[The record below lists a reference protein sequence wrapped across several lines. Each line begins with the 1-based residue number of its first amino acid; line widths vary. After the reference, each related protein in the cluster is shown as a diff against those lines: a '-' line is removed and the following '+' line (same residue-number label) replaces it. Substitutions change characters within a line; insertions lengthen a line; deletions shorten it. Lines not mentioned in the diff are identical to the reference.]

1 MSATEARVA
10 TTPTRVLVDTN
21 VLVYLWDARFP
32 EKTRTATRLM
42 SELEARSAGVHSTQT
57 LGEFF
62 VVATRKLP
70 SAVPPHEAGK
80 AVALLAESWPVLAV
94 TPEVTLDAVRGSI
107 EHGMQFWDAQLWATA
122 RAYGVGL
129 VLSEDFADGGEI
141 EGVSFANPFVEGFDL
156 VPLIPKNA
164 SDDSP

>member
-1 MSATEARVA
+1 
-10 TTPTRVLVDTN
+10 VDTN

-42 SELEARSAGVHSTQT
+42 SELEASSAGVHSTQT

-62 VVATRKLP
+62 VVATRKLLEQ
-70 SAVPPHEAGK
+70 VPLDEAAK
-80 AVALLAESWPVLAV
+80 AVGFMAESWPVLAV

-122 RAYGVGL
+122 RAHSIGL
-129 VLSEDFADGGEI
+129 VLSEDFTDGGEI
-141 EGVSFANPFVEGFDL
+141 EGVRFANPFVDGFEL
-156 VPLIPKNA
+156 NCILTELHGNRESEYIHSIAEESK
-164 SDDSP
+164 